1 MTTPEDVLATNQAFY
16 QAFEQLD
23 INAMELLWSKSPNV
37 SCIHPGRA
45 ALKGWDQIRF
55 SWDQI
60 FRNTKQLELAA
71 DIMAVELRGA
81 IAYVVLLENLVQVV
95 PEKRLEVQTLVT
107 NIFELE
113 DGNWFLLHRHSS
125 PLMQ

>member
-1 MTTPEDVLATNQAFY
+1 MTIADDLLATNQAFY

-23 INAMELLWSKSPNV
+23 INALELIWSKSPNV

-45 ALKGWDQIRF
+45 ALKGLDQIRF

-60 FRNTKQLELAA
+60 FRNTKQLEVAI
-71 DIMAVELRGA
+71 DVMAVELRGPL
-81 IAYVVLLENLVQVV
+81 AYVLLLENLVQVV
-95 PEKRLEVQTLVT
+95 PEKRMEVQTLVT
-107 NIFELE
+107 NIFEFE

>member
-1 MTTPEDVLATNQAFY
+1 MTTPEAILATNQAFY

-23 INAMELLWSKSPNV
+23 IHAMELIWSKSPSV
-37 SCIHPGRA
+37 TCIHPGRA
-45 ALKGWDQIRF
+45 ALKGLDQIRF

-71 DIMAVELRGA
+71 DIMAVELRGTLG
-81 IAYVVLLENLVQVV
+81 YVVLLENLVQVV

-107 NIFELE
+107 NIFEWE
-113 DGNWFLLHRHSS
+113 EGNWFLLHRHSS